1 MFNKQ
6 SIIVLIS
13 VLIGSIILAGCISQL
28 GTGNQTT
35 NLSGTIPS
43 SSIASPGTPCVPS
56 ENTTPYII
64 INPIGTHTV
73 GDVFEITGTTNLGVD
88 KKLKIAVDEKR
99 LTGVGPYD
107 MPDWNYTYTDSE
119 GYVSM
124 NGGDRGINSW
134 SYQVNL
140 TGFHGSKLYSV
151 NVKSEQNRT
160 TINYTTFFVSR
171 EE

>member
-1 MFNKQ
+1 MKKYQ
-6 SIIVLIS
+6 AIVLVLLLIIESIII
-13 VLIGSIILAGCISQL
+13 AGCV
-28 GTGNQTT
+28 TPN
-35 NLSGTIPS
+35 IPK
-43 SSIASPGTPCVPS
+43 
-56 ENTTPYII
+56 NTTTLPTQRPPESGNAMPYII

-107 MPDWNYTYTDSE
+107 MPDWNYIYTDSE

-160 TINYTTFFVSR
+160 TINYTTFFVRR